1 MLESHI
7 KPVLCSNNFK
17 RCGVI
22 LLKQDNCSEAP
33 VYCMCG
39 CMRLVAT
46 RYDWDEEK
54 PAYVEVVFKC
64 KEDFKNQT
72 DDCNNL
78 LKEDSF

>member
-1 MLESHI
+1 
-7 KPVLCSNNFK
+7 
-17 RCGVI
+17 
-22 LLKQDNCSEAP
+22 
-33 VYCMCG
+33 MCG